1 MSARRLAA
9 TTAVMAGV
17 AALLVGLAPPPTA
30 IVDQLAAPQQLVAA
44 EGPEALLVA
53 VVAALAWANALSQTN
68 DDRPSDAIATSSFDV
83 RDKRFPA
90 RLAAFPIGVV
100 SIMFDLFRKS

>member
-1 MSARRLAA
+1 V
-9 TTAVMAGV
+9 T
-17 AALLVGLAPPPTA
+17 
-30 IVDQLAAPQQLVAA
+30 DWQ
-44 EGPEALLVA
+44 

-90 RLAAFPIGVV
+90 RFAAFPIRVV
-100 SIMFDLFRKS
+100 SIMFDLFRRKLKTSDDMRCAANCSAQRSKRVGRSDRSVLERM